1 MPTPPGLRSPGLDA
15 MSSASRPPLPTPS
28 ILPVLMAVPYS
39 PPARM
44 SPTRWSRSS
53 KSLWFE
59 SRSTCRKSEVPRLT
73 ENPRFL
79 IYHHCFRF
87 LVPRTFLMSD
97 QRQLFGTDGI
107 RGIAGE
113 FPLTKQSTYLIGR
126 ALGHDL
132 LRNTPRPQAVIGQDT
147 RESSCW
153 IADRVS
159 EGLAAVGVD
168 VHSAGV
174 ITTPGVAYLARSRK
188 MAAGVVISAS
198 HNPWTDN
205 GIKVFS
211 GDGFKLTD
219 ARELAIE
226 KEIFAQ
232 LENPASADDTALK
245 VPRPSLPGEA
255 ELRHAYIKSLAASVS
270 SDLSK
275 LRVLVD
281 CANGAATAE
290 APELFRTL
298 GIQATFT
305 CTSPNGKNINDG
317 CGALHPEILAKA
329 VAESNGKFDLGV
341 TFDGDAD
348 RALFCDAAGR
358 VINGDA
364 VLLAAARDMRA
375 QGKLKADTVVSTT
388 MSNMGLEIALKTSGV
403 RMLRANVGDKY
414 VLEEMLKTGATLG
427 GEQSGHIIFRD
438 EDSTTGDGL
447 LTALRLMDIIVRAGR
462 PLAELVADLKVFPQK
477 IQNVRVREKVPFKQ
491 VPAIQSA
498 IEAAERELD
507 GNGRVVVRYSGTEAL
522 ARVMVEADSKEK
534 MESVTAAIAEEIQK
548 A

>member
-1 MPTPPGLRSPGLDA
+1 
-15 MSSASRPPLPTPS
+15 MSQQT
-28 ILPVLMAVPYS
+28 
-39 PPARM
+39 
-44 SPTRWSRSS
+44 
-53 KSLWFE
+53 
-59 SRSTCRKSEVPRLT
+59 
-73 ENPRFL
+73 
-79 IYHHCFRF
+79 
-87 LVPRTFLMSD
+87 
-97 QRQLFGTDGI
+97 RQLFGTDGI
-107 RGIAGE
+107 RGVAGE

-132 LRNTPRPQAVIGQDT
+132 VNTVPTAQAVIGQDT
-147 RESSCW
+147 RESSRW

-159 EGLAAVGVD
+159 EGLAAMGVQ

-174 ITTPGVAYLARSRK
+174 ITTPGVAYLARSRQ

-226 KEIFAQ
+226 KEIFAL
-232 LENPASADDTALK
+232 LENPDSADDTALR
-245 VPRPSLPGEA
+245 VPGPSLPGETA
-255 ELRHAYIKSLAASVS
+255 LRHAYVQSLATSVS
-270 SDLSK
+270 SDLSN

-290 APELFRTL
+290 APELFGSL
-298 GIQATFT
+298 GLRATFVHV
-305 CTSPNGKNINDG
+305 SPDGKNINEG
-317 CGALHPEILAKA
+317 CGALHPETLGQR
-329 VAESNGKFDLGV
+329 VAAAPGEFDLGV

-348 RALFCDAAGR
+348 RALFCDANGR
-358 VINGDA
+358 VVNGDG
-364 VLLAAARDMRA
+364 VLLAAARDLHA
-375 QGKLKADTVVSTT
+375 QGKLKADTVVATT
-388 MSNMGLEIALKTSGV
+388 MSNMGLEIGLKNSAI

-438 EDSTTGDGL
+438 GDSTTGDGL
-447 LTALRLMDIIVRAGR
+447 LTALRLMDIIVRSR
-462 PLAELVADLKVFPQK
+462 KSLAELVGDLKVFPQK
-477 IQNVRVREKVPFKQ
+477 IQNVRVREKISFAQ
-491 VPAIQSA
+491 VPAVQAA

-522 ARVMVEADSKEK
+522 ARVMVEAESEEK
-534 MESVTAAIAEEIQK
+534 MRTITASIAAEIQK
-548 A
+548 ALGV